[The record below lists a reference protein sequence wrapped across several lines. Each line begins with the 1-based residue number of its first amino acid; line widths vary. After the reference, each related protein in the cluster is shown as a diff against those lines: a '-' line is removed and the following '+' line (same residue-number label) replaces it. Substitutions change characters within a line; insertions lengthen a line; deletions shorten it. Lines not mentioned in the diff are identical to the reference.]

1 MAQDNNNQ
9 ILNSLE
15 RKNHLHQYQVKDN
28 YEICSICG
36 RQRLKLNKINDDLLQ
51 GKTSDGKKYSV
62 RTNRMS
68 FFMPQVYEKFYEEIK
83 GERAKRTIEVLL
95 QTGARINEARNIKK
109 RDIDWDRNTIKLR
122 VTKTKARK
130 SGEERG
136 KPRTIP
142 INSEFIKKLKKFFKD
157 QDDESSI
164 DILSTPALNIAIK
177 KTLKKMGVTDYYM
190 YSAHN
195 IRKTHGN
202 WLKVL
207 GNARMIDCDAME
219 ICLRLGHDYN
229 TFLSSYGSSNNMN
242 SEDMIKAK
250 QRLGDLYERK
260 W

>member
-1 MAQDNNNQ
+1 MEKKHIHNYKIEN
-9 ILNSLE
+9 
-15 RKNHLHQYQVKDN
+15 N
-28 YEICSICG
+28 YEVCSICG
-36 RQRLKLNKINDDLLQ
+36 KKRLNLKKVNEDLLLGITRQ
-51 GKTSDGKKYSV
+51 GKKYSV
-62 RTNRMS
+62 RANRMA
-68 FFMPQVYEKFYEEIK
+68 FFMPDIWFKFFEKLN
-83 GERAKRTIEVLL
+83 GEKAKRTAEILI

-109 RDIDWDRNTIKLR
+109 KDIDWDRNIIKLR

-136 KPRTIP
+136 KPRNIP
-142 INSEFIKKLKKFFKD
+142 TNSLYIKKLKKFFNNK
-157 QDDESSI
+157 QDDDYI
-164 DILSTPALNIAIK
+164 DILSTPAFNIAIK
-177 KTLKKMGVTDYYM
+177 KTLQRIDLKDYYM

-229 TFLSSYGSSNNMN
+229 TFLSSYGSSSSMN
-242 SEDMIKAK
+242 PEDMIKIK
-250 QRLGDLYERK
+250 KIFGDLYERK